1 MIMRI
6 PINFDSSIHI
16 IYEDGEIEDSLM
28 FPGKKGLKKCKF
40 NKMNGFDSNNN
51 RVTNLVGYDGKEL
64 IKRCPGCNNDK
75 HVTDFGYSGRIT
87 NRKRDQS
94 QCTSCRGQY

>member
-16 IYEDGEIEDSLM
+16 KYEDGSTEDSLI
-28 FPGKKGLKKCKF
+28 FPGTQGLKKCTF
-40 NKMNGFDSNNN
+40 NKMNGYDYNNN
-51 RVTNLVGYDGKEL
+51 RVTNLVGYDGQEL
-64 IKRCPGCNNDK
+64 IKRCPCCMRDK
-75 HVTDFGYSGRIT
+75 HVTEFGYSGRIT

-94 QCTSCRGQY
+94 QCTNCRGSY